1 MFRLASLLYTLIAS
15 SLAGTGVIIVL
26 VAGYGT
32 LMPILVSAAIGA
44 ILALPISWMVARRL
58 YEGSVTR

>member
-44 ILALPISWMVARRL
+44 ILALPISGMVARRL